1 MPYKHELSSIQDNAH
16 HPVINTC
23 IYSKSKQIYDVLVN
37 KKKEELDKM
46 SDFIAMH
53 TIPANEKKMFIT
65 KLKKEKEIKLKEY
78 NFKLL
83 HGILPCNSNLRKWRI
98 KRTDQCDTCQMP
110 QTIKHLLF
118 DCVYLQPLWRKI
130 DSALN
135 TRVTFDLILGADT
148 TFKYN
153 EVLTLITFLIY
164 KEWLL
169 LSLENKSRNN
179 NISFNF
185 YKMEL
190 QLRLNIYRKT
200 KKYSDDYIKILS
212 LLLNRL

>member
-1 MPYKHELSSIQDNAH
+1 
-16 HPVINTC
+16 
-23 IYSKSKQIYDVLVN
+23 
-37 KKKEELDKM
+37 M